1 MRYYEV
7 LIGDAQFHGSEP
19 LTYAWHDDLA
29 IGTVV
34 RVSLR
39 SRSVLGIIAK
49 QSTAPSFATKPLAAV
64 LNETPLP
71 SEALRLIQW
80 MSDYYPS
87 GMGSVVRQFLPPLVT
102 SPHSEK
108 SYAYHPK
115 HIQAVT
121 LDPLTKEQASAVQS
135 IKDPGSYLLH
145 GITGSGKTRVYLEL
159 ARQNLEAGRSTL
171 LLTPEI
177 GLTEH
182 LVQAMSSL
190 PCNTYVLHSRL
201 TSAARRDIWYEM
213 LSATKP
219 IIVVG
224 PRSALFSP
232 LKDIGL
238 VIMDEAHDQAY
249 KSDSPPH
256 YRSERVAGFLA
267 QLHKA
272 QFIAGTATP
281 NVEDVYVFSS
291 KNLPVITLNTLA
303 RTNDHQST
311 ISIVDMRDKANFG
324 QSRILSQSLII
335 AVKNALAAQEQALLF
350 LNRRGTAS
358 AVLCAN
364 CGWRASCTH
373 CDLPLTYH
381 GDQHLLQCHV
391 CGRKSKLPSAC
402 PECGQTEILLKT
414 IGTKAVVE
422 EAQRLFPTA
431 RIKRFDTDSAKA
443 DHIESQLNNLR
454 AGEVDIIIGTQM
466 VTKGLDLPR
475 LSVVGVLNAD
485 ASLLLPDYSANERTY
500 QLLTQVIGR
509 VGRGHRA
516 SEVILQTYSPENPT
530 VLAAT
535 TQDWNT
541 FYESEITERRAYN
554 FPPFCYVLKLSCLR
568 ATQKGAEEQ
577 AHKLHRLLSNR
588 YKNVQLEG
596 PAPAFHPKESGKFKW
611 QLTVKASSRT
621 ALVAIAKSLPSGWRF
636 DIDPIDL
643 L

>member
-7 LIGDAQFHGSEP
+7 LIGDAQFHGNEP
-19 LTYAWHDDLA
+19 LTYAWDEDIA
-29 IGTVV
+29 VGTIV
-34 RVSLR
+34 RISLR
-39 SRSVLGIIAK
+39 NRSVLGIVAK
-49 QSTAPSFATKPLAAV
+49 QSRAPSFATKPLAAV
-64 LNETPLP
+64 MSDIPLSP
-71 SEALRLIQW
+71 KTLRLIKW

-87 GMGSVVRQFLPPLVT
+87 GMGSIIRQFLPPVVT
-102 SPHSEK
+102 APRPDK
-108 SYAYHPK
+108 NYAYHPK
-115 HIQAVT
+115 TTDSVM
-121 LDPLTKEQASAVQS
+121 LDPLTKEQAGAIQS
-135 IKDPGSYLLH
+135 IQGQGSYLLH
-145 GITGSGKTRVYLEL
+145 GITGSGKTRIYLEL
-159 ARQNLEAGRSTL
+159 ARQNLEAGRSVL

-182 LVQAMSSL
+182 LLQAVSSL

-213 LSATKP
+213 LSATAP

-238 VIMDEAHDQAY
+238 IIMDEAHDQAY

-256 YRSERVAGFLA
+256 YRTERVAGFLA

-281 NVEDVYVFSS
+281 NVEDVHVFSS
-291 KNLPVITLNTLA
+291 KNLPIITLNTIA
-303 RTNDHQST
+303 RTNDHQSA
-311 ISIVDMRDKANFG
+311 ISIVDMRDKANFE
-324 QSRILSQSLII
+324 QSRILSQPLII
-335 AVKNALAAQEQALLF
+335 AVKNALATQEQALLF

-364 CGWRASCTH
+364 CGWRASCIH

-381 GDQHLLQCHV
+381 GDQHFLQCHV
-391 CGRKSKLPSAC
+391 CGRKSKLRTAC

-422 EAQRLFPTA
+422 EAQRLFPAA

-443 DHIESQLNNLR
+443 DQVESQLSNLT
-454 AGEVDIIIGTQM
+454 AGKVDIIIGTQM
-466 VTKGLDLPR
+466 ITKGLDLPK

-530 VLAAT
+530 VLAAAK
-535 TQDWNT
+535 QDWNT
-541 FYESEITERRAYN
+541 FYKNEIAERRAYN

-577 AHKLHRLLSNR
+577 AQKLHRLLSNH
-588 YKNVQLEG
+588 YKNIQLEG

-621 ALVAIAKSLPSGWRF
+621 TLVAIAKSLPSGWRF
-636 DIDPIDL
+636 DIDPINL